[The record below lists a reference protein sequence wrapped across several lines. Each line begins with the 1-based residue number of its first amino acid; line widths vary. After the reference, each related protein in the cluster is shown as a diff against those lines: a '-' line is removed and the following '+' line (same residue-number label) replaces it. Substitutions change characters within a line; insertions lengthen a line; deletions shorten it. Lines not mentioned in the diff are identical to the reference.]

1 MDTWVALVRGINVGG
16 RMKIAMSELRD
27 LLTGLGFADVRS
39 LLQSGN
45 LLFQCAG
52 RSAVE
57 LEILIVKEVSDQL
70 GMGVDFL
77 VRGGKQWGKIV
88 AKNPFPDHARHDPSH
103 LAVMCLKDKPSQAN
117 VTQLENAISGREE
130 IRAIDRELYIVYP
143 DGIGRSKLTHG
154 LIEKKLGTRG
164 TARNWNTVL
173 KIAEAL
179 GGKTS

>member
-1 MDTWVALVRGINVGG
+1 MEQWIALIRGINVGG
-16 RMKIAMSELRD
+16 HKKIAMADLRK
-27 LLTGLGFADVRS
+27 LLTDLGFAGARS

-52 RSAVE
+52 RSAAE
-57 LEILIVKEVSDQL
+57 LEILIAKKTSDQ
-70 GMGVDFL
+70 MGIEADFL
-77 VRGGKQWGKIV
+77 VRSGKQWGKIV
-88 AKNPFPDHARHDPSH
+88 ANNPFPEHAERDPSH

-117 VTQLENAISGREE
+117 VAQLENAISGREQ

-143 DGIGRSKLTHG
+143 DGIGTSKLTHG
-154 LIEKKLGTRG
+154 LIEKKLDTRG

-179 GGKTS
+179 DHRTR